1 MMNRILAFSLI
12 VSLAMASNVY
22 SQQEVENPGF
32 ELWEEVGF
40 GPDTLEPVN
49 WSSLKTSD
57 GGDFINEAIP
67 VVWYQSTDAHSG
79 MYSVKLVNQDI
90 LGLVAPGSLT
100 NGRVHAAVPPTDAYV
115 YTIKEEPQWHTPFTD
130 DPDSLTLWA
139 KYFPQDGDKA
149 QLFAVLHSDTAKIP
163 DPLMTDWVAYA
174 NITISEEYSE
184 WTRFSIPFTYLS
196 SEMPEYL
203 LFAFFAGDATEAKVG
218 SILYLDDIELTKNTT
233 SVGNIPGVDH
243 NIYLSN
249 NDLYVKLAGN
259 NPLETSTLE
268 ILNISGQVLMTETFS
283 PGHTSKFHLNLPRGV
298 YICKIKNSEM
308 EITQK
313 IVKQ

>member
-1 MMNRILAFSLI
+1 MNRTFTILVILSLI
-12 VSLAMASNVY
+12 VVGSVY
-22 SQQEVENPGF
+22 GQQQVENPGF
-32 ELWEEVGF
+32 EEWEEIGF

-57 GGDFINEAIP
+57 GGDFINDAIP
-67 VVWYQSTDAHSG
+67 VVWYQSTNAHSG

-90 LGLVAPGSLT
+90 LGLVAPGTLS

-115 YTIKEEPQWHTPFTD
+115 YTVKDDPQWYTPFTD
-130 DPDSLTLWA
+130 NPDSLTLWA

-163 DPLMTDWVAYA
+163 DPLMTDWIAYA
-174 NITISEEYSE
+174 NITISGEYSE

-203 LFAFFAGDATEAKVG
+203 LFGFFAGDVVDSKLG
-218 SILYLDDIELTKNTT
+218 SILYLDDVELTKNTT
-233 SVGNIPGVDH
+233 SIEGFETADH
-243 NIYLSN
+243 NIYLSHDELHIKFN
-249 NDLYVKLAGN
+249 SEISPKTA
-259 NPLETSTLE
+259 TLE
-268 ILNISGQVLMTETFS
+268 IISISGQVLMSEEFIPAPTN
-283 PGHTSKFHLNLPRGV
+283 KFRFNFPHGV
-298 YICKIKNSEM
+298 YICKVKNSEM

-313 IVKQ
+313 IVKE